1 MNLKPISPFEPIST
15 ALPPEGDEWIAQI
28 KWDGV
33 RVLLYDD
40 GSETKLYNRRLN
52 ERTLQYPE
60 LLSHKTFCTADSI
73 ILDGEII
80 AFDHHKPSFHE
91 VMKRDSLRQPGRV
104 KQAASLIPIT
114 YMIFDVLYYNGDWV
128 TDRTLQQRHALLEQ
142 IVIPQT
148 NVQLAQNFEDGQTLF
163 EQMKQYQMEGVIYKE
178 LQSTYR
184 INGKDGRWRK
194 QKVMKDLYAAV
205 GGVTFRDKTVNSL
218 LLGLY
223 TNDHEWIYIGNAG
236 TGKLTQNDWS
246 NLTEL
251 AKLMQVDES
260 PFTNE
265 PVRSKDI
272 IWVKPVITVKV
283 EYLELTANRTMRH
296 PSIQA
301 IVSVDNTLECTLE
314 QIKG

>member
-1 MNLKPISPFEPIST
+1 MNLNPVFPFEPIST
-15 ALPPEGDEWIAQI
+15 VLPPEGDQWTAQI

-60 LLSHKTFCTADSI
+60 LLNNKAFCTADSV

-80 AFDHHKPSFHE
+80 AFDHHKPSFYE
-91 VMKRDSLRQPGRV
+91 VMKRDRLRQPDRV
-104 KQAASLIPIT
+104 KQATSHVPIT

-128 TDRTLQQRHALLEQ
+128 TDRPFQQRYALLEQ

-148 NVQLAQNFEDGQTLF
+148 NVQLVQNFEDGHVLF
-163 EQMKQYQMEGVIYKE
+163 EHMKQYQMEGIIYKE

-236 TGKLTQNDWS
+236 TGKLTQRDWS
-246 NLTEL
+246 ILTDL
-251 AKLMQVDES
+251 ALQIHADAS
-260 PFTNE
+260 PFAHA
-265 PVRSKDI
+265 PALSKNM

-301 IVSVDNTLECTLE
+301 IIRLDGTAECTAE
-314 QIKG
+314 QIKS